1 MVLTT
6 INTISV
12 LGSLLKK
19 YGVVSI
25 YDYQNATSPRTLNA
39 YPTRM
44 PKRAKTGFNEL
55 TKRSN
60 HMIPAN
66 QRLSLPRGCKRKK
79 TLTEIF
85 HLSYEYS
92 KQEPSHQESK
102 HLKQTNKVMEKEKV
116 DSASD
121 NNDDDLDIV
130 FDVQE
135 EKKNKVYEVINVA
148 SDDET
153 PNEITYERLYADKPE
168 DKIVIDK
175 PKDLDASKTCKKPQE
190 TSVDTIDLFN
200 TSDDFDLNSIVCE
213 VVKETLIKN
222 KEIEISMKGVS
233 NEKIPA
239 ASTNDSDDDIVCLAV
254 IDAKTK
260 AEQKK
265 ASIEEICLSSDSET
279 EVKAIAPPI
288 RLKISSAFSQTGMYC
303 PESSNYSRESLS
315 PFLFQKDLHYSDPT
329 YNWDSSS
336 SPNLVFSKHLL
347 NDESSSS
354 AVNDLPPKLKAQR
367 PTKYQ
372 PYTCSTSPS
381 SSSEEDTTVYW
392 QGREYHLFALGLFLG
407 LHQFNF
413 NPSHTI

>member
-1 MVLTT
+1 MT
-6 INTISV
+6 NKISV

-25 YDYQNATSPRTLNA
+25 CDCQNGTSPWLLNA

-44 PKRAKTGFNEL
+44 PKRAKSGFNDIV
-55 TKRSN
+55 KKSKY
-60 HMIPAN
+60 MIPAN

-79 TLTEIF
+79 TLAEIF

-92 KQEPSHQESK
+92 KQEPTHQESK
-102 HLKQTNKVMEKEKV
+102 HFKQTNKAMEKV

-121 NNDDDLDIV
+121 NNDDLDIV

-168 DKIVIDK
+168 EKIVIDK
-175 PKDLDASKTCKKPQE
+175 PNNIDASKVCKKPEE
-190 TSVDTIDLFN
+190 TSDDTIDMFSN
-200 TSDDFDLNSIVCE
+200 SDDFDLNSIVCE
-213 VVKETLIKN
+213 VVKETLVKN
-222 KEIEISMKGVS
+222 KEIEISMKGSS

-239 ASTNDSDDDIVCLAV
+239 GSTTNNDSDDEIVCLAV

-265 ASIEEICLSSDSET
+265 ASIVEICLSSDSET
-279 EVKAIAPPI
+279 EVKPVSPV
-288 RLKISSAFSQTGMYC
+288 RLKISSAFSQTGIYC
-303 PESSNYSRESLS
+303 PESSNYSRESLL
-315 PFLFQKDLHYSDPT
+315 PFMFQKDIPYF
-329 YNWDSSS
+329 WDSSS
-336 SPNLVFSKHLL
+336 SSSPQLVFSDNGLQKESSLL

-354 AVNDLPPKLKAQR
+354 AMNDQPPKLKAQR

-392 QGREYHLFALGLFLG
+392 QGRQYHLSVLGLFLH

-413 NPSHTI
+413 KII

>member
-1 MVLTT
+1 M
-6 INTISV
+6 INKIYF
-12 LGSLLKK
+12 LGSSLKN
-19 YGVVSI
+19 YGVLSI
-25 YDYQNATSPRTLNA
+25 CDYQNGTSRWALNA

-44 PKRAKTGFNEL
+44 PKRAKSGFNQL
-55 TKRSN
+55 TKRPKY
-60 HMIPAN
+60 MIPAN

-79 TLTEIF
+79 TLAEIF

-92 KQEPSHQESK
+92 KQEPTTHQESK
-102 HLKQTNKVMEKEKV
+102 QFKQTNQVMEKVKV
-116 DSASD
+116 DQGSASD
-121 NNDDDLDIV
+121 NNDDLDIV

-168 DKIVIDK
+168 DKIVNDK
-175 PKDLDASKTCKKPQE
+175 PKDLDASKICKKPEE
-190 TSVDTIDLFN
+190 TSVGLDAIDLFN
-200 TSDDFDLNSIVCE
+200 SSDDFDLNSIVCE

-222 KEIEISMKGVS
+222 KEIEISMKGIS

-239 ASTNDSDDDIVCLAV
+239 SSTNDSDDEIVCLAV

-265 ASIEEICLSSDSET
+265 ANIEEICLSSDSET
-279 EVKAIAPPI
+279 EVKAVAPPI
-288 RLKISSAFSQTGMYC
+288 RLKISSAFSQTGIYC
-303 PESSNYSRESLS
+303 PEVSNYSRESLS
-315 PFLFQKDLHYSDPT
+315 PFMFQKDLHYSDPN
-329 YNWDSSS
+329 YPWDSSS

-354 AVNDLPPKLKAQR
+354 AMNDQPPKLKAQR

-372 PYTCSTSPS
+372 PYTCSTSSS

-392 QGREYHLFALGLFLG
+392 QGR
-407 LHQFNF
+407 
-413 NPSHTI
+413 